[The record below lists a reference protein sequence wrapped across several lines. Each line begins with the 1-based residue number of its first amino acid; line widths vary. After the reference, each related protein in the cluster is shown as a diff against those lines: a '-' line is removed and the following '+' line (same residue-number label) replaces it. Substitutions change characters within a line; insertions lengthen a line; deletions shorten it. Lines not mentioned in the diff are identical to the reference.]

1 MTCSRTL
8 YTYCNRSTERTKIK
22 IERKGTTRFEK
33 ETTKRPSILCCPNC
47 GPYNEQWLHRAL
59 PSGAFE

>member
-8 YTYCNRSTERTKIK
+8 YTYCNRSTERTK

-47 GPYNEQWLHRAL
+47 GP
-59 PSGAFE
+59 FK